1 MTDWVLLWAV
11 LVTAGVVSQ
20 GLSILLYRPRV
31 LQRQKPSE
39 ADLQRV
45 AREAAE
51 HARRQV
57 AEALEDEEPKPRR
70 QATWASGVRSSRRRE
85 GEES

>member
-1 MTDWVLLWAV
+1 MTDWVLLWVV

-57 AEALEDEEPKPRR
+57 AEALEDEEKPRR

>member
-1 MTDWVLLWAV
+1 MTDWTLLWVV
-11 LVTAGVVSQ
+11 LVAAGVVSP

-31 LQRQKPSE
+31 LQRQRGSE

-51 HARRQV
+51 RARRQI
-57 AEALEDEEPKPRR
+57 AEALDDEPKPRR

-85 GEES
+85 DEES